1 MPQEVEY
8 LPRFADLPTHWT
20 RVSFNMNATRL
31 DDKGIIEICPECGQ
45 RNRLSFSRL
54 GAVARCGNCKREL
67 PRLDAPIEIDEE
79 IAFELLIGNSNLP
92 VLVDFWA
99 EWCGPCKM
107 MVPEI
112 KRVAFTNSERFVV
125 AKVNTEGLPSL
136 ARRFK
141 INAIPT
147 LVVFSRGVELARSE
161 GALPSV
167 QIERF
172 VQQTVRTA

>member
-1 MPQEVEY
+1 
-8 LPRFADLPTHWT
+8 
-20 RVSFNMNATRL
+20 MNATHL
-31 DDKGIIEICPECGQ
+31 DDKGVIAKCPECGQ
-45 RNRLSFSRL
+45 RNRVSFSRL
-54 GAVARCGNCKREL
+54 GAAARCGKCKQEL

-79 IAFELLIGNSNLP
+79 LAFESLIGNSNLP

-107 MVPEI
+107 MGPEI
-112 KRVAFTNSERFVV
+112 KRVAVSNAERFVV
-125 AKVNTEGLPSL
+125 AKVNTEGLPTF
-136 ARRFK
+136 AQRFK

-167 QIERF
+167 QIQRF
-172 VQQTVRTA
+172 VEQTVRAA